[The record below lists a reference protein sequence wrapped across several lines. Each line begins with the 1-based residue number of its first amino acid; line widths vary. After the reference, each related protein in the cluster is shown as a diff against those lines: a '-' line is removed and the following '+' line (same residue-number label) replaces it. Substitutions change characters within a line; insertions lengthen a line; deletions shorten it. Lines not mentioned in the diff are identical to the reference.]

1 MLVLHSFTIASSPRS
16 RPDNRKPSMNTPW
29 NIVNRAGPNP
39 VALETTLLCHGVP
52 AETAPTLANDLAEI
66 VRKHGASPALVGVFA
81 GQPTVG
87 LTKAELDEML
97 AADEVLKVNT
107 ANLGIPIHNKT
118 HAATTVSTT
127 MELAAA
133 VGVRLFA
140 TGGIGGVH
148 RNFGTNLDI
157 SSDLTALAR
166 FPVAVVTS
174 GVKSLLDVI
183 STRETLETLGI
194 PVIGF
199 QTDTFPAFYLRDG
212 GCSVDA
218 RFDDPS
224 EIAQFITRELAR
236 TGRGIVI
243 ANPIPEDA
251 ELDEK
256 QWQSWLEQ
264 ATDIAKNRGARARD
278 VTPTVLALLH
288 QVSSG
293 KTLEANIALVR
304 SNTDLAARIA
314 AQ

>member
-1 MLVLHSFTIASSPRS
+1 
-16 RPDNRKPSMNTPW
+16 MNTPW

-52 AETAPTLANDLAEI
+52 SETAPTLADDLADI

-87 LTKAELDEML
+87 LTKSELAEML
-97 AADEVLKVNT
+97 ASDEVQKVNT
-107 ANLGIPIHNKT
+107 ANLGLAIHRKT

-133 VGVRLFA
+133 AGVRIFA

-148 RNFGTNLDI
+148 RNYGSHLDI
-157 SSDLTALAR
+157 SSDLTALTR

-174 GVKSLLDVI
+174 GVKNLLDVV
-183 STRETLETLGI
+183 STREALETLGV

-212 GCSVDA
+212 GCAVDA
-218 RFDDPS
+218 RFDDPAQ
-224 EIAQFITRELAR
+224 IAHFITNELAR
-236 TGRGIVI
+236 TSRGIVV

-256 QWQSWLEQ
+256 QWQNWLEQ
-264 ATDIAKNRGARARD
+264 ATDIAKNRGATCRE

-288 QVSSG
+288 EVSQG
-293 KTLEANIALVR
+293 KTLEANIALIR

-314 AQ
+314 AEKSGFRT